1 MISSIFSVVRD
12 FGIID
17 SVAIIIILFFLVQG
31 FRSGASGEVG
41 CMLAWVLTGLTFYF
55 GSAYIMDEINSFSF
69 LRNNPDAAQFMS
81 FIITL
86 FVSIIIFLV
95 LRRVLTDSI
104 STTVPTPFNEIL
116 GTLFGIVKAILLIA
130 FLCIVG
136 LFDPKKGTPHPYVKD
151 STTIKILQPII
162 TQVLHR

>member
-17 SVAIIIILFFLVQG
+17 SVAIIIVLFFLVQG
-31 FRSGASGEVG
+31 FRKGASGEVG
-41 CMLAWVLTGLTFYF
+41 CMLAWVFTGLTFYF
-55 GSAYIMDEINSFSF
+55 GSSYIMDEINSFSF

-81 FIITL
+81 FILTL
-86 FVSIIIFLV
+86 FVSIIIFFI
-95 LRRVLTDSI
+95 LRKLLTDSI

-116 GTLFGIVKAILLIA
+116 GVLFGFIKAILLIA
-130 FLCIVG
+130 FICIVG